1 MSSATQPTPLA
12 AALPGMVLA
21 EVLRDPR
28 GNVLLAEGVVLTES
42 MLASLARHGVATLP
56 ILCAA
61 APAAPP
67 DPALVQARL
76 DRLFRSGRPDA
87 PDNAASAALRRHV
100 EAYRLQA
107 APGMPA

>member
-1 MSSATQPTPLA
+1 MPTAIQPTPLA
-12 AALPGMVLA
+12 DALPGMVLA

-42 MLASLARHGVATLP
+42 MLASLARHGVAILP

-67 DPALVQARL
+67 DSVLVQARL

-87 PDNAASAALRRHV
+87 PASAASAALRRHV
-100 EAYRLQA
+100 ESYRLQA
-107 APGMPA
+107 APGTPS